1 MPISALI
8 ADDEASARSRLR
20 RLLAP
25 YPFELVEGDAH
36 DGLAALEAI
45 QKHRPQV
52 LFLDVQMPGLG
63 GFDVVEAL
71 TPEIMPLIV
80 FVTAY
85 DQYAL
90 AAFEANAVAYL
101 LKPVVEDRLK
111 AVVSRI
117 EQLVQSPGDPSQRAA
132 HVSAINS
139 AMAGTKPPPL
149 NHVLAIQREGYALIP
164 LSDVCFF
171 QVDDG
176 VTHVKTATAS
186 YRTNYAINDLESRL
200 STPPF
205 FRAHRSTIV
214 NLDKVAHISPMFK
227 GALMLKIK
235 DAQAS
240 EIQVSERQ
248 AKHVRELLQL

>member
-1 MPISALI
+1 MSISALI

-25 YPFELVEGDAH
+25 YSFELSDDAR
-36 DGLAALEAI
+36 DGLEALDAI

-52 LFLDVQMPGLG
+52 LFLDVQMPGLS
-63 GFDVVEAL
+63 GFEVVEAL
-71 TPEIMPLIV
+71 TPEVMPLIV

-85 DQYAL
+85 DDYAL

-101 LKPVVEDRLK
+101 LKPVAEEKLET
-111 AVVSRI
+111 VVNRI
-117 EQLVQSPGDPSQRAA
+117 EQLARSPREAQREAA
-132 HVSAINS
+132 RTTAI
-139 AMAGTKPPPL
+139 ATTKTQPL
-149 NHVLAIQREGYALIP
+149 HHVLAVQRDGYALIP
-164 LSDVCFF
+164 LGDVCYF
-171 QVDDG
+171 QVEDG

-186 YRTNYAINDLESRL
+186 FRTNYAIGDLEARL
-200 STPPF
+200 PAPAF

-214 NLDKVAHISPMFK
+214 NLDKVATISPMFK
-227 GALMLKIK
+227 GALLLTMK
-235 DAQAS
+235 DAKSS